1 MIQWLS
7 IYYQNQSNM
16 AGNCLKDDCYPEE
29 TGCNHE
35 GCDVLTDCQFYK
47 KEADQSSSEENI
59 KDDFYVRVPWTGN
72 TLGLQDLNFLTSTS
86 PIILIGVAGIASAG
100 KTTFLATL
108 YCLLRNGHKIGSYQ
122 FAGSLTLT
130 GWENI
135 AWYLSWNKHNDIQFP
150 PHTSS
155 NSGRIPGL
163 LHLSLRDENGK
174 KKELIF
180 TDAPGEW
187 FGHWIVNKNDSNA
200 AGAQWVHEFA
210 DAFLLFA
217 DCEMLSGTQLG
228 KARQQT
234 KLVADRLKH
243 DLKNRPLGLIW
254 SKSDV
259 IVDKEVKK
267 QISDHIQ
274 NSLIPNY
281 QEFEI
286 SVRNETCVDLQL
298 NILESID
305 WILTVLSRETNEL
318 PQVERFA
325 PTDLFLSKR

>member
-1 MIQWLS
+1 
-7 IYYQNQSNM
+7 M
-16 AGNCLKDDCYPEE
+16 AGNCLKEDCYPEE

-35 GCDVLTDCQFYK
+35 GCDVLTECQFYK
-47 KEADQSSSEENI
+47 KETDHSPSEEKVIDN
-59 KDDFYVRVPWTGN
+59 FYVRVPWTGN

-86 PIILIGVAGIASAG
+86 PVILIGVAGVASAG

-108 YCLLRNGHKIGSYQ
+108 YCLLRHGHKIGSYQ
-122 FAGSLTLT
+122 FAGSLTLI

-135 AWYLSWNKHNDIQFP
+135 AWYLSWNTHNDIQFP

-155 NSGRIPGL
+155 NAGRIPGL
-163 LHLSLRDENGK
+163 LHISLRSEKGDK
-174 KKELIF
+174 KDLIF

-200 AGAQWVHEFA
+200 AGAQWVHEYA

-234 KLVADRLKH
+234 KQVADRLKYN
-243 DLKNRPLGLIW
+243 LQNRPLGLVW
-254 SKSDV
+254 SKSD
-259 IVDKEVKK
+259 INLDEEIKK

-274 NSLIPNY
+274 NSTIPNY
-281 QEFEI
+281 QEFET
-286 SVRNETCVDLQL
+286 SVRNEASTDFQL

-305 WILTVLSRETNEL
+305 WILTALSGETSKL
-318 PQVERFA
+318 PQLERFA

>member
-1 MIQWLS
+1 
-7 IYYQNQSNM
+7 M
-16 AGNCLKDDCYPEE
+16 ARNCLKEDCYPEE

-35 GCDVLTDCQFYK
+35 GCDILTKCQFYK
-47 KEADQSSSEENI
+47 KESDHSSSEEKI
-59 KDDFYVRVPWTGN
+59 LDDFYVRVPWTGN

-86 PIILIGVAGIASAG
+86 SVILIGVTGVASAG

-108 YCLLRNGHKIGSYQ
+108 YCLLRHGQKIGSYQ

-135 AWYLSWNKHNDIQFP
+135 AWYLSWNAHNDIQFP

-155 NSGRIPGL
+155 NAGRIPGM
-163 LHLSLRDENGK
+163 LHISLKNENGVK
-174 KKELIF
+174 KDLIF

-200 AGAQWVHEFA
+200 AGAQWVHEYA

-217 DCEMLSGTQLG
+217 DCETLSGTQLG

-234 KLVADRLKH
+234 KQVADRLKH
-243 DLKNRPLGLIW
+243 NLNHRPLGLVW
-254 SKSDV
+254 SKSD
-259 IVDKEVKK
+259 IKLDEEVKK
-267 QISDHIQ
+267 QISDYLQ
-274 NSLIPNY
+274 NSHIPNY
-281 QEFEI
+281 QEFETSARNDI
-286 SVRNETCVDLQL
+286 STDLQR

-305 WILTVLSRETNEL
+305 WILTTLSGDTNHL
-318 PQVERFA
+318 PQLERFD